1 MGPSRGTY
9 ERYLWKAL
17 VESTCGKRL
26 WKALVESVFKVTYK
40 SAYGKRVQKV
50 PIKLAKE
57 VGSIERFIEPL
68 FGVTCLT
75 KPFLHVCFIETDR

>member
-9 ERYLWKAL
+9 ERY
-17 VESTCGKRL
+17 L

-50 PIKLAKE
+50 LIKLAKE
-57 VGSIERFIEPL
+57 VGSIERSIEPL
-68 FGVTCLT
+68 FGVACLT

>member
-1 MGPSRGTY
+1 MKGTGAWDLRGV
-9 ERYLWKAL
+9 LMKG
-17 VESTCGKRL
+17 TCGKHL

>member
-1 MGPSRGTY
+1 MKGTGAWDLRGVLMKGTCGKH
-9 ERYLWKAL
+9 LWKAL
-17 VESTCGKRL
+17 VES
-26 WKALVESVFKVTYK
+26 AFKVTYK

>member
-1 MGPSRGTY
+1 MKGTGAWDLRGV
-9 ERYLWKAL
+9 L
-17 VESTCGKRL
+17 VESTC
-26 WKALVESVFKVTYK
+26 
-40 SAYGKRVQKV
+40 GKRVQKV